1 MKAEDRYDSL
11 FQYYAEREGFTGNDW
26 LYFKAQVKAESAF
39 DPNAVSY
46 VGAVGLAQFMPP
58 TWKEWQ
64 DGTPGI
70 QAIAGRMELLDPRD
84 PEDAIRTQVWYMKWL
99 LNRVDNSWPLAW
111 AAYNWGIGNV
121 LRIRGNPEWW
131 AKIPAETRHYI
142 NRINQYYGEYLQ
154 WQLQLSR

>member
-11 FQYYAEREGFTGNDW
+11 FQYYSEKEGFPPGDW

-39 DPNAVSY
+39 NPDAVSP
-46 VGAVGLAQFMPP
+46 VGARGLAQFMPY

-70 QAIAGRMELLDPRD
+70 QTVVERMKLVDPRD
-84 PEDAIRTQVWYMKWL
+84 PEDAIRTQIWYMKWL
-99 LNRVDNSWPLAW
+99 LARVTTWASAF

-121 LRIRGNPEWW
+121 LKVWQDPQWRTRLPRETKDYLVRIED
-131 AKIPAETRHYI
+131 
-142 NRINQYYGEYLQ
+142 YYKEYKQ
-154 WQLQLSR
+154 NG